1 MSAPYSEELAEAAR
15 DMVHQIVYGVPGSTK
30 TTEALLV
37 LVRSLA
43 RYTMAQEDN
52 VTVAVPEDT
61 EDEQPPDAPLL
72 PHDFDL
78 MGLIKAAKKA
88 AAVLKDV
95 PGQGYPAEEL
105 WWYAEQVESQME
117 RPPEE
122 QRRAADKKD
131 QVSLLLNAERL
142 VNILRDTGCMGHL
155 PEETNKAV
163 NEIDRITRKAPR

>member
-1 MSAPYSEELAEAAR
+1 MSAPYSEDLANKADIYLNAHRYSVVTPEAQQGAR
-15 DMVHQIVYGVPGSTK
+15 DD
-30 TTEALLV
+30 LV
-37 LVRSLA
+37 AALA
-43 RYTMAQEDN
+43 RYRMSLEDN

-78 MGLIKAAKKA
+78 MGLIKSAKKA

-105 WWYAEQVESQME
+105 WWYAEQVESQVK

-131 QVSLLLNAERL
+131 QVSLLLNAQRL

-163 NEIDRITRKAPR
+163 DEIDRITRKAPR